1 MAVRI
6 GFVGSGGIAENH
18 VGALGNIPDAEPV
31 AFCDVSAEKAKALA
45 ERCGGTPYGGVEEML
60 GAEPLDAV
68 FICVPPFAHG
78 EPERAC
84 IARWI
89 PFFVEKP
96 LGVDMA
102 TVTDILGRLRRS
114 GLVHAVGYMNRY
126 RPSLQRGRQL
136 LRGKNISALEA
147 HWIGGTPGV
156 PWWSRKEQSGGQ
168 LVEQTTHL
176 VDAIAYL
183 AGRVTEVWAAGATGT
198 RQTAPSGY
206 DVEDASSVTLRFAGG
221 GVGSV
226 NSCCTVKSGGGVGLD
241 VYGPD
246 VVLSYRGWDM
256 SLTATMPD
264 GTTEVVE
271 GEQDIFEIED
281 RAFIE
286 AVKAGDDAPIRC
298 TYSQAFHAHQ
308 ICMAA
313 NESLATGQPV
323 RIGG

>member
-6 GFVGSGGIAENH
+6 GFIGSGGIAQSH
-18 VGALGNIPDAEPV
+18 VAALENIPDAEPV
-31 AFCDVSAEKAKALA
+31 AFCDVSTEKAEKMA
-45 ERCGGTPYGGVEEML
+45 ERWNGSVYSGFEEML
-60 GAEPLDAV
+60 SAEPLDAV
-68 FICVPPFAHG
+68 YICLPPFAHG

-96 LGVDMA
+96 IGVDMA
-102 TVTDILGRLRRS
+102 AVTDILGRLRRT

-126 RPSLQRGRQL
+126 RASLQRGRAL
-136 LRGKNISALEA
+136 LRGKNISSIEA
-147 HWIGGTPGV
+147 HWVGGTPGV

-168 LVEQTTHL
+168 MVEQTTHL

-183 AGRVTEVWAAGATGT
+183 AGRVTEVYAVGAAGT
-198 RQTAPSGY
+198 RPSAPDGY
-206 DVEDASSVTLRFAGG
+206 DVEDASSVTLKFAGG

-226 NSCCTVKSGGGVGLD
+226 NSCCTVRSGGVVGLD

-256 SLTATMPD
+256 NLTATMPD
-264 GTTEVVE
+264 GQTEVVE
-271 GEQDIFEIED
+271 GEPGIFEIED
-281 RAFIE
+281 RAFIQ
-286 AVKAGDDAPIRC
+286 AVVAGDAAPIRC

-313 NESLATGQPV
+313 NESLATGRPIK
-323 RIGG
+323 IGG